1 MADFGLPSVRF
12 ECADNFDQVRTAA
25 DVCGYPLVLKT
36 AMPGIAHKSD
46 CNGVKVGIN
55 DEQQLQSEYR
65 DLQQRLGES
74 VVVMPMV
81 ESGIE
86 VSIGMKND
94 AQFGPLVIVAC
105 GGVLIE
111 LLAERAFELA
121 PVDAAQANAMI
132 ERTRLSQLLA
142 GVRGQA
148 AVDRAALVQLIV
160 RFSELVL
167 ELQDSIAEID
177 LNPVIVNASGCTIVD
192 ALVVPARPG
201 DQPR

>member
-1 MADFGLPSVRF
+1 
-12 ECADNFDQVRTAA
+12 
-25 DVCGYPLVLKT
+25 
-36 AMPGIAHKSD
+36 
-46 CNGVKVGIN
+46 
-55 DEQQLQSEYR
+55 
-65 DLQQRLGES
+65 
-74 VVVMPMV
+74 VVMPMV

-121 PVDAAQANAMI
+121 PLDATRAEAMI

-142 GVRGQA
+142 GVRGQVA
-148 AVDRAALVQLIV
+148 ADRAALVQLIV
-160 RFSELVL
+160 RFSELVF

-177 LNPVIVNASGCTIVD
+177 LNPIIVNASGCTIVD

-201 DQPR
+201 LS